1 MTALDWIFIAALALG
16 IVLGLIKGFLKPL
29 FSVLGLVVVTMGT
42 SFLSP
47 VVQGWMMNANMSDSV
62 RSLVAVII
70 SAFILLIAC
79 GVIFFILR
87 KIITRKRS
95 INVVNRLIGAVL
107 GVVIVYLVFAI
118 VFAWISGPMGE
129 IAGLNEKFGEE
140 VSSSWIATHLYVKNP
155 FGKLVVDKMAEKM
168 MEIIQNSNQE
178 ALAVA
183 AKICQ
188 NKLLFNA

>member
-1 MTALDWIFIAALALG
+1 MNALDWIFIAALAVG

-29 FSVLGLVVVTMGT
+29 FSILGLVVVTMGT

-47 VVQGWMMNANMSDSV
+47 VVQGWMMTAKMSDSI
-62 RSLVAVII
+62 RSLMAVI
-70 SAFILLIAC
+70 
-79 GVIFFILR
+79 
-87 KIITRKRS
+87 KRS
-95 INVVNRLIGAVL
+95 INIINRLVGALL

-118 VFAWISGPMGE
+118 IIAWISGPMGE

-140 VSSSWIATHLYVKNP
+140 VSNSWIATHIYVKNP

-178 ALAVA
+178 ALVA
-183 AKICQ
+183 SAQVC
-188 NKLLFNA
+188 

>member
-118 VFAWISGPMGE
+118 VIAWISGPMGE

-178 ALAVA
+178 ALAVTA
-183 AKICQ
+183 QICQ

>member
-118 VFAWISGPMGE
+118 IIAWISGPMGE

-168 MEIIQNSNQE
+168 LEIIQNSNQE
-178 ALAVA
+178 ALAVTA
-183 AKICQ
+183 QICQ

>member
-118 VFAWISGPMGE
+118 VIAWISGPMGE

-168 MEIIQNSNQE
+168 LEIIQNSNQE
-178 ALAVA
+178 ALAVTA
-183 AKICQ
+183 QICQ

>member
-79 GVIFFILR
+79 GLIFFILR

-118 VFAWISGPMGE
+118 VIAWISGPMGE

-178 ALAVA
+178 ALAVTA
-183 AKICQ
+183 QICQ

>member
-70 SAFILLIAC
+70 SACILLIAC

-87 KIITRKRS
+87 KIVTRKRS

-118 VFAWISGPMGE
+118 IIAWISGPMGE

-140 VSSSWIATHLYVKNP
+140 VSKSWIATHLYVKNP
-155 FGKLVVDKMAEKM
+155 FGKLVVDKMAEKCW
-168 MEIIQNSNQE
+168 
-178 ALAVA
+178 
-183 AKICQ
+183 K
-188 NKLLFNA
+188 

>member
-1 MTALDWIFIAALALG
+1 MNALDWIFIAALAVG

-29 FSVLGLVVVTMGT
+29 FSILGLVVVTMGT

-47 VVQGWMMNANMSDSV
+47 VVQGWMMTAKMSDSV

-70 SAFILLIAC
+70 SALILLIAC
-79 GVIFFILR
+79 GLVFFILR

-95 INVVNRLIGAVL
+95 INIVNRLVGALL

-118 VFAWISGPMGE
+118 IIAWISGPMGE

-140 VSSSWIATHLYVKNP
+140 VSNSWIATHIYVKNP

-178 ALAVA
+178 ALAA
-183 AKICQ
+183 ATKIC
-188 NKLLFNA
+188 